1 MSQIGTKTCAQT
13 ASPGYNFGSPPLPW
27 QSACNITRDA
37 AECAECGDA
46 EDLLPTTSAR
56 PPAALITLA
65 GYFPAACQ
73 RDQFSSKLVQAD
85 GYGFDPR
92 LPGVTTVVWLEPL
105 FVVTVMPP

>member
-1 MSQIGTKTCAQT
+1 MVTQRICSQR
-13 ASPGYNFGSPPLPW
+13 PLP
-27 QSACNITRDA
+27 A
-37 AECAECGDA
+37 A
-46 EDLLPTTSAR
+46 
-56 PPAALITLA
+56 PAALITLA